1 MQAAVWFTSFNLAQ
15 GYLQMAMEE
24 ADIPKTAFRAGSSGL
39 FEFTRMPCGL
49 TNARASFCRLMEM
62 VIGDQQFVTLLFYL
76 DDICIFANS
85 ADQMLDRIE
94 LVFSRL
100 KQYQLKIK
108 PKKSFFF
115 QTEVSFLGHV
125 LSAKGIS
132 PNPEKV
138 DKVRDWPIPKTS
150 KEVHSFI
157 GLASYYHRF
166 IPNFTKWSKP
176 LNALIMP
183 PAHQAKVRRGEM
195 KKSELTE
202 FVWSKECQE
211 GFDALKQALTTA
223 PVLAYPD
230 YTQPFILETDAS
242 LKGLGAVL
250 SQKGKDRE
258 VRVIAYASRSLRPSE
273 RSMRD
278 YSSAKIELMAL
289 KWSVCEKFKDY
300 SLGSKFTVFTD
311 NNPLVYVKT
320 SKLGAAQI
328 HWLSELALYDF
339 DIVYHTGRSNLMADA
354 LSCRPEAEGEN
365 HNQTCSDNDDKEW
378 QAISYSAICEE
389 LQGIIGGV
397 KVEHSLR
404 ERIQVVQ
411 SAKDDIYGSCKIEVI
426 AGMVDVFHQVPS
438 TTMAEHQAKDNQLA
452 PVLEWVREGKQPTKA
467 VIYQI
472 RSKNTRQLMYQFHR
486 LILKDGVLHHRYI
499 HNDVE
504 YHQLV
509 LPQRYHKKILQSLHN
524 DLGHQGIDR
533 TLDLVRERVYWP
545 TMTQDASSWVEQC
558 RRCQV
563 GKGNYNIPKP
573 KYGHLIAHNPLDL
586 VCLDFTKV
594 DPSKGGKEN
603 VLVMTDAFT
612 KFSVAVTTNNQQA
625 LTVAKALVER
635 WFHVYGIPSRIHSD
649 QGKSF
654 DNKIIDALCKMYGV
668 ERTMTSPYN
677 PRGNS
682 QCKRF
687 NHTMFGLLKTLTK
700 EQKGNWPSHLPTL
713 TFAYN
718 ATPHSTTSY
727 QPYELMF
734 GRKAPAPCDNW
745 LGLRQYNDDKS
756 ISKVVWVDK
765 QFEKIVQANK
775 RVLKSIQA
783 RAKVNERSSGD
794 KDFDIPIGN
803 LVLLC
808 DHPEGQNKIQDDYK
822 PDLFEVT
829 GKHSDP
835 NAFFVKPLDGK
846 GLVKQV
852 N

>member
-1 MQAAVWFTSFNLAQ
+1 MQAAVWFTSFDLAQ

-39 FEFTRMPCGL
+39 FEFTHMPFGL
-49 TNARASFCRLMEM
+49 TNAGASFCRLMEM

-85 ADQMLDRIE
+85 GNQMLDRIK

-138 DKVRDWPIPKTS
+138 DKVRDWPVPKTS
-150 KEVHSFI
+150 KEVRSFI
-157 GLASYYHRF
+157 GLASYYRRF
-166 IPNFTKWSKP
+166 IPNFANWSKP
-176 LNALIMP
+176 LNALIVP
-183 PAHQAKVRRGEM
+183 PAHQTKVRRGEM

-202 FVWSKECQE
+202 FMWSKECQE
-211 GFDALKQALTTA
+211 GFDALKHALTTA

-250 SQKGKDRE
+250 SQKGKDGE

-273 RSMRD
+273 RSMCD
-278 YSSAKIELMAL
+278 YSSAKIKLMAL

-300 SLGSKFTVFTD
+300 LLGSKFTVFTD

-328 HWLSELALYDF
+328 RWLSELALYDF
-339 DIVYHTGRSNLMADA
+339 DIVYRTGRSNLVADA
-354 LSCRPEAEGEN
+354 LSRRPEAEGEN
-365 HNQTCSDNDDKEW
+365 YNQACSDNEDKEW

-389 LQGIIGGV
+389 LQGIIGRV

-404 ERIQVVQ
+404 ECIQVVQ
-411 SAKDDIYGSCKIEVI
+411 SAKDDIYGSCKIEVV
-426 AGMVDVFHQVPS
+426 ASMVDVFHQVPS

-452 PVLEWVREGKQPTKA
+452 PVLEWVLEGKQPTKA
-467 VIYQI
+467 TIYQV
-472 RSKNTRQLMYQFHR
+472 RSKNTQQLIYQFHR
-486 LILKDGVLHHRYI
+486 LILKDGVLHLLYI

-524 DLGHQGIDR
+524 NLGHQGIDQ
-533 TLDLVRERVYWP
+533 TLDLLRERVYWP
-545 TMTQDASSWVEQC
+545 TMTQDASSWAEQC

-563 GKGNYNIPKP
+563 AKGDYNIPKP
-573 KYGHLIAHNPLDL
+573 KYGHLIAHNPLHL

-612 KFSVAVTTNNQQA
+612 KFSVVVTTNNQQA
-625 LTVAKALVER
+625 
-635 WFHVYGIPSRIHSD
+635 
-649 QGKSF
+649 
-654 DNKIIDALCKMYGV
+654 
-668 ERTMTSPYN
+668 
-677 PRGNS
+677 
-682 QCKRF
+682 
-687 NHTMFGLLKTLTK
+687 
-700 EQKGNWPSHLPTL
+700 
-713 TFAYN
+713 
-718 ATPHSTTSY
+718 
-727 QPYELMF
+727 
-734 GRKAPAPCDNW
+734 
-745 LGLRQYNDDKS
+745 
-756 ISKVVWVDK
+756 
-765 QFEKIVQANK
+765 
-775 RVLKSIQA
+775 
-783 RAKVNERSSGD
+783 
-794 KDFDIPIGN
+794 
-803 LVLLC
+803 
-808 DHPEGQNKIQDDYK
+808 
-822 PDLFEVT
+822 
-829 GKHSDP
+829 
-835 NAFFVKPLDGK
+835 
-846 GLVKQV
+846 
-852 N
+852 

>member
-1 MQAAVWFTSFNLAQ
+1 MDPQTTPKDSTDQQPPKFGPRPDTSSADFDFKMELDHLPFTINIGEAPLSREQQSRFIDLIYDYKEVFSLYDGDLGFCDALKHSIPTTTDKPVYLPHRQIPVQLQQEVRKCLESWLKQGIIRPSKSPYASQVVIVRKKSGEIRLCVDFRKLNAISIRDSFPLPRIEEALQAVQAAVWFTSFDLAQ

-24 ADIPKTAFRAGSSGL
+24 ADIPKTAFCAGSSGL
-39 FEFTRMPCGL
+39 FEFTRMPFGL
-49 TNARASFCRLMEM
+49 TNAGASFCRLMEM

-76 DDICIFANS
+76 DNICIFANS

-100 KQYQLKIK
+100 KEYQLKIK

-125 LSAKGIS
+125 LSAKGIL

-157 GLASYYHRF
+157 SLASYYRRF

-183 PAHQAKVRRGEM
+183 PAHQAKVCRGEM
-195 KKSELTE
+195 KKLELTE
-202 FVWSKECQE
+202 FVWSKESQE
-211 GFDALKQALTTA
+211 GFDALKHALTTA

-230 YTQPFILETDAS
+230 YSQTFILETDAS

-250 SQKGKDRE
+250 SQKGKDGE

-273 RSMRD
+273 RFMRD
-278 YSSAKIELMAL
+278 YSYAKIELMAL

-300 SLGSKFTVFTD
+300 LLGSKFTVFID

-320 SKLGAAQI
+320 SKLGTAQI
-328 HWLSELALYDF
+328 HWLSKLALYDF
-339 DIVYHTGRSNLMADA
+339 DIVYRTGCSNLIANA

-365 HNQTCSDNDDKEW
+365 HNQTCSDNDDEEW
-378 QAISYSAICEE
+378 QAISYSTICKE

-404 ERIQVVQ
+404 ECIQVVQ
-411 SAKDDIYGSCKIEVI
+411 SAEDDIHGSCKIEVV
-426 AGMVDVFHQVPS
+426 ASMVDVFHQVPS

-452 PVLEWVREGKQPTKA
+452 PVLEWVHEGKQPTKA
-467 VIYQI
+467 AIYQV

-486 LILKDGVLHHRYI
+486 LILKDGLLHRLYI

-524 DLGHQGIDR
+524 DLSHQGIDR
-533 TLDLVRERVYWP
+533 MLDLLRERVYWP

-558 RRCQV
+558 RRCEV
-563 GKGNYNIPKP
+563 TKGDYNIPKP
-573 KYGHLIAHNPLDL
+573 KFGHLIAHNPLDL

-594 DPSKGGKEN
+594 DPSMGGKEN

-625 LTVAKALVER
+625 LTVAKALVEH

-677 PRGNS
+677 P
-682 QCKRF
+682 
-687 NHTMFGLLKTLTK
+687 
-700 EQKGNWPSHLPTL
+700 
-713 TFAYN
+713 
-718 ATPHSTTSY
+718 
-727 QPYELMF
+727 
-734 GRKAPAPCDNW
+734 
-745 LGLRQYNDDKS
+745 
-756 ISKVVWVDK
+756 
-765 QFEKIVQANK
+765 
-775 RVLKSIQA
+775 
-783 RAKVNERSSGD
+783 
-794 KDFDIPIGN
+794 
-803 LVLLC
+803 
-808 DHPEGQNKIQDDYK
+808 
-822 PDLFEVT
+822 
-829 GKHSDP
+829 
-835 NAFFVKPLDGK
+835 
-846 GLVKQV
+846 
-852 N
+852 

>member
-1 MQAAVWFTSFNLAQ
+1 
-15 GYLQMAMEE
+15 
-24 ADIPKTAFRAGSSGL
+24 
-39 FEFTRMPCGL
+39 
-49 TNARASFCRLMEM
+49 
-62 VIGDQQFVTLLFYL
+62 
-76 DDICIFANS
+76 
-85 ADQMLDRIE
+85 
-94 LVFSRL
+94 
-100 KQYQLKIK
+100 
-108 PKKSFFF
+108 
-115 QTEVSFLGHV
+115 
-125 LSAKGIS
+125 
-132 PNPEKV
+132 
-138 DKVRDWPIPKTS
+138 
-150 KEVHSFI
+150 
-157 GLASYYHRF
+157 
-166 IPNFTKWSKP
+166 
-176 LNALIMP
+176 
-183 PAHQAKVRRGEM
+183 
-195 KKSELTE
+195 
-202 FVWSKECQE
+202 
-211 GFDALKQALTTA
+211 
-223 PVLAYPD
+223 
-230 YTQPFILETDAS
+230 
-242 LKGLGAVL
+242 
-250 SQKGKDRE
+250 
-258 VRVIAYASRSLRPSE
+258 
-273 RSMRD
+273 
-278 YSSAKIELMAL
+278 MAL

-300 SLGSKFTVFTD
+300 LLGSKFNVFTD

-328 HWLSELALYDF
+328 RWLSELALYDF
-339 DIVYHTGRSNLMADA
+339 DIVYHTGCGNLVTDA
-354 LSCRPEAEGEN
+354 LSRRPEAEGEN
-365 HNQTCSDNDDKEW
+365 HNQICSNNDDEEW

-389 LQGIIGGV
+389 LQGIIGGE

-404 ERIQVVQ
+404 ERIQVIQ
-411 SAKDDIYGSCKIEVI
+411 SAEDDICGSCKIEVVT
-426 AGMVDVFHQVPS
+426 GMVDVFHQVPS

-467 VIYQI
+467 AIYQVH
-472 RSKNTRQLMYQFHR
+472 SKNTQQLMYQFHW
-486 LILKDGVLHHRYI
+486 LILKDGVLHHLYI

-509 LPQRYHKKILQSLHN
+509 LPQRYHIKILQLLHN

-533 TLDLVRERVYWP
+533 TLDLLRERVYWP
-545 TMTQDASSWVEQC
+545 TMTQDASSWVKQC
-558 RRCQV
+558 RCCQV
-563 GKGNYNIPKP
+563 AKGDYNILKP

-603 VLVMTDAFT
+603 ILVMTDAFT

-668 ERTMTSPYN
+668 KRTMTSPYN
-677 PRGNS
+677 PQGNS

-687 NHTMFGLLKTLTK
+687 NRTMFGLLKTLTK

-718 ATPHSTTSY
+718 ATPHLTTGY

-734 GRKAPAPCDNW
+734 GQKAPAPCDNW
-745 LGLRQYNDDKS
+745 LGLRQYNDNRS
-756 ISKVVWVDK
+756 ISKVIWVDK

-775 RVLKSIQA
+775 RALKSIQA
-783 RAKVNERSSGD
+783 RAKVNKRSSGD

-803 LVLLC
+803 LVLLR
-808 DHPEGQNKIQDDYK
+808 DHPEGRNKIQDDYK

-829 GKHSDP
+829 RKHSDP

-846 GLVKQV
+846 GPVKQV